1 MNKEEALAYY
11 RDNEG
16 KSQYTFWNDSKS
28 SVKSVKLQL
37 KELKN
42 NINTYKLYIIKNNII
57 YFNRNIDKL
66 TAISNNTST
75 NNEDNNILVEL
86 KEQKKNY
93 RTAYSEYEDLKSQLE
108 YLNNVSEKYKS
119 EFITQFNRWYENNI
133 NSDTNNNNEVHFM
146 NNNSSIFPPINNNSN
161 TTTVSTI
168 SSVINNTSPR
178 DTSLSNEERNYMTA
192 YTKTQK
198 GNNNRIHK
206 QNKIAFG
213 KAT

>member
-1 MNKEEALAYY
+1 MNESNPIKLMNKEEALAYY

-93 RTAYSEYEDLKSQLE
+93 RTAYSEYEDLKSE
-108 YLNNVSEKYKS
+108 RYKS
-119 EFITQFNRWYENNI
+119 LFITQFNRWYE
-133 NSDTNNNNEVHFM
+133 DKVCF
-146 NNNSSIFPPINNNSN
+146 
-161 TTTVSTI
+161 
-168 SSVINNTSPR
+168 
-178 DTSLSNEERNYMTA
+178 
-192 YTKTQK
+192 
-198 GNNNRIHK
+198 
-206 QNKIAFG
+206 
-213 KAT
+213 